1 MYKKV
6 SLLSLFVL
14 FAVAAVFVLGF
25 TGTIQPLYYK
35 TYPIVNII
43 VNQQKVLPAEGD
55 VPAFQID
62 GRTMVP
68 IRLVAEA
75 FNAEVTWD
83 ESTRTVIITKAD
95 YIPPVVSSE
104 LNKNLIKFSQYQ
116 LNSTQTRLT
125 GKIENLHKVDV
136 DVAFRIDFY
145 DRNDKYLGH
154 VHVDVRDLENSE
166 IRSFEALLPEEIK
179 GYSKTD
185 TVIES
190 LKAH

>member
-1 MYKKV
+1 MSKKIY
-6 SLLSLFVL
+6 LLILITVMT
-14 FAVAAVFVLGF
+14 VFVLGF
-25 TGTIQPLYYK
+25 TGAIQPLYYK
-35 TYPIVNII
+35 IYPVVNIM

-75 FNAEVTWD
+75 LKAEVSWD
-83 ESTRTVIITKAD
+83 ESTRTVSITKEE
-95 YIPPVVSSE
+95 YTPPAVPVE
-104 LNKNLIKFSQYQ
+104 LNKDLIKFSQYQ

-125 GKIENLHKVDV
+125 GQIENLHEVDV

-154 VHVDVRDLENSE
+154 VHVAVGDLDDSE

-179 GYSKTD
+179 DYSRAVSIID
-185 TVIES
+185 SLTV
-190 LKAH
+190 H